1 MKKDS
6 LILLKFGKKDKTVP
20 KNKKTKIIR
29 RYNFQYKFK
38 KVIKKK

>member
-1 MKKDS
+1 MKKDL
-6 LILLKFGKKDKTVP
+6 LILLKFDKKNKTVP

-29 RYNFQYKFK
+29 RYNFKYKLK